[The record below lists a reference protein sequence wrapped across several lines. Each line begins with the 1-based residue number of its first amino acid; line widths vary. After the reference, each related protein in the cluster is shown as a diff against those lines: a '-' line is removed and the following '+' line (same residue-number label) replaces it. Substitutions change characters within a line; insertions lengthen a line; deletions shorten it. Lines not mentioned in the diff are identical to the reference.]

1 MTNQIA
7 NAIPQKAAKVAGWAY
22 LLIIVSSILSM
33 IFGPYKL
40 SVPGDVS
47 ATVTN
52 IMANETLFR
61 IGAAYD
67 LLMFAG
73 VIILAFYLYVTLK
86 SVNKNLA
93 FLAMLWRVAEAI
105 IGCLMVF
112 SSLIVL
118 LLLNGENY
126 TEVFETEQLQALVGL
141 FLDVKPVSVSMLF
154 VFIGLGTIV
163 NCYLFYKSQYIP
175 RILAVLGMISFS
187 LVLIAALMTIITP
200 NNAAAIDI
208 AAKALATIWEVVIGL
223 WLIVKGINVKQWE
236 KRNLESV

>member
-1 MTNQIA
+1 MTRQAA
-7 NAIPQKAAKVAGWAY
+7 NTSQQTAAKIAGWAY
-22 LLIIVSSILSM
+22 LLIILYSILTL

-40 SVPGDVS
+40 SVQGNIT

-61 IGAAYD
+61 MGAAFD
-67 LLMFAG
+67 LLMFAS
-73 VIILAFYLYVTLK
+73 VIILAFYLYVVLK
-86 SVNKNLA
+86 PVNKNLA

-105 IGCLMVF
+105 IGCLMVL

-126 TEVFETEQLQALVGL
+126 PIAFETEQLHALVGL
-141 FLDVKPVSVSMLF
+141 FLDVNPTAISMLF

-187 LVLIAALMTIITP
+187 LVLLAALMTIVTP
-200 NNAAAIDI
+200 DNATSIDI
-208 AAKALATIWEVVIGL
+208 TAKALASLWEVAIGL
-223 WLIVKGINVKQWE
+223 WLIIKGINIE
-236 KRNLESV
+236 HLETHALETN